1 MRRLTVVAFGL
12 ALVTAAGCGE
22 GPTADEPSERTAV
35 AELESLADD
44 VMSTGGE
51 VVDIL
56 EAAGLEVA
64 RAGGKG
70 DYCQSTPRPGFTFAL
85 GGALAE
91 GSGDAAY
98 DGQFTAARNAL
109 VDDGWEVDDE
119 GEVARTGQQ
128 QPEAWANL
136 LRDDWRLTLRRDPLK
151 GSDALVFALTGL
163 DACIRIPDTTTRVPE
178 DLEEV
183 PLIE

>member
-1 MRRLTVVAFGL
+1 MRRLALVALGL

-22 GPTADEPSERTAV
+22 GPAADEPTERTAV

-56 EAAGLEVA
+56 ETAGLEVA

-70 DYCQSTPRPGFTFAL
+70 DYCQSAPRPGFTFAL
-85 GGALAE
+85 GGELAE
-91 GSGDAAY
+91 GAAY
-98 DGQFTAARNAL
+98 DERFTAARDAL

-128 QPEAWANL
+128 QPEAWVNL
-136 LRDDWRLTLRRDPLK
+136 RRDDWRLTLRRNPLE

-183 PLIE
+183 VLVG

>member
-1 MRRLTVVAFGL
+1 MRRL
-12 ALVTAAGCGE
+12 ALVALGVALTALAGCGE
-22 GPTADEPSERTAV
+22 DPAADEVTQEAAL
-35 AELESLADD
+35 AELEALADD

-51 VVDIL
+51 VVDTL

-85 GGALAE
+85 GGELAE
-91 GSGDAAY
+91 GAAY
-98 DGQFTAARNAL
+98 DERFTAARDAL
-109 VDDGWEVDDE
+109 VDDGWEADTE
-119 GEVARTGQQ
+119 GEVTRTGQQ
-128 QPEAWANL
+128 EPEAWANL
-136 LRDDWRLTLRRDPLK
+136 RRDDWRLTLRRNPLE

-178 DLEEV
+178 DLEEIV
-183 PLIE
+183 LVE